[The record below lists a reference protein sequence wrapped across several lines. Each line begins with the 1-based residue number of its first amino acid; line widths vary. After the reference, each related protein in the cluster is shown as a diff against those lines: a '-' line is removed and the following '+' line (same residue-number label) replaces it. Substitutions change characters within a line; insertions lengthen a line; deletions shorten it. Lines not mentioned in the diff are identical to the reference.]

1 MNIYEKTY
9 IEENIFYINN
19 FIAESEIDKLL
30 TYGIEWELRGADDQH
45 EKIYTSVFKSEESI
59 KYFKENIE
67 DKIRS
72 VTDNENQKL
81 RRTNMLTKYSPTAF
95 DHLALGYHYENHPE
109 CDYESRWI
117 TLGVVLYL
125 NDGYSGGE
133 LVFEHKPIEFMP
145 KKGTLIVFPASEE
158 YSHAVKQVSGKDRI
172 AYSGFVYSKE
182 YWDILKRAGFTDL

>member
-1 MNIYEKTY
+1 MNIYEKKY
-9 IEENIFYINN
+9 LEENIFYIDN

-30 TYGIEWELRGADDQH
+30 TSDIEWKLRGADEHQ

-59 KYFKENIE
+59 KYFKQNIE

-81 RRTNMLTKYSPTAF
+81 RRTNMLTKYSPATS

-109 CDYESRWI
+109 CDYESKWI

-158 YSHAVKQVSGKDRI
+158 YSHAVKQVIGKDRI

-182 YWDILKRAGFTDL
+182 YWGILKRAGFTDL